1 MGMKK
6 KTGNAAVTRASQ
18 PGPQSAAARRAAEA
32 ELRGLITRF
41 AAPHQRLVGTARRWL
56 RTRLPAA
63 HEVVYEYRD
72 CCVISVSPTAHG
84 YEGVF
89 TLRAAADGI
98 RLYFNRGKDL
108 QDPDRLLQ
116 GAGKQARWL
125 QLDGASTLKRP
136 EVARLVDEALARN
149 PVPFERTGRGPVVI
163 RSAPARKPPRRR

>member
-1 MGMKK
+1 
-6 KTGNAAVTRASQ
+6 
-18 PGPQSAAARRAAEA
+18 
-32 ELRGLITRF
+32 
-41 AAPHQRLVGTARRWL
+41 
-56 RTRLPAA
+56 
-63 HEVVYEYRD
+63 
-72 CCVISVSPTAHG
+72 
-84 YEGVF
+84 VF